1 MHKLLTRQVERLRK
15 QSPNRGP
22 DQDDLLAVVSQ
33 TYETY
38 DRERSLGERASR
50 LMEDELQD
58 ANRRSKEQAEAH
70 LKAILETVGDGVV
83 ISDLRGIVIDVNK
96 SIETMFGYERDELVG
111 QPMTVLMAPKDASKH
126 DHYVEHYK
134 ETGQRRVIGR
144 GREEMAR
151 RKNGELFP
159 IDLAV
164 GDLRPAGV
172 AQFVGI
178 IRDITDRKKVER
190 EVRESEMRFK
200 DFAEASSD
208 WFWETDAQHRFTNF
222 IGNFEKDGAFKPDE
236 SLGRTR
242 FEKMAADNDPAL
254 VSQHRKDLEARRA
267 FRDFVY
273 RFVQSDGLVRT
284 LRVNGKPVFASDG
297 AFQGYRGTATDITD
311 ELAASRQLKT
321 LEDRLVTAISSI
333 ADGFVLYDAE
343 DRLVIC
349 NDRYRELFPLISD
362 LARPGVLFP
371 ELIGAAIERGQY
383 DLGDQSGQDML
394 AARVERHLNPWSE
407 PLLQP
412 LAGGRWVRSIERR
425 TPDGGV
431 VGVHADVTEELE
443 VERKLREAKDAA
455 EAGDRA
461 KSEFLATMSHE
472 IRTPMNGVI
481 GMTGLLLD
489 TSLDEEQ
496 RHFAVTIRESSEALL
511 TVINDILDF
520 SKMEADRLE
529 LENTEFDLVTL
540 VESVVEILAPRA
552 HGKGVEVANF
562 IDPSLHLIVRGDPGR
577 IRQIL
582 MNLLGN
588 AIKFTSQGAV
598 SIEVRGRSIDAH
610 HAWVRFEVRD
620 TGIGIPEEAR
630 QRLFTMFSQVDAS
643 TARRY
648 GGTGLGLAISRRL
661 TEVMGGEINFS
672 STPGEGSTFWF
683 EIPLEKVGPSP
694 VKLPDLSG
702 WKGLVIDDNS
712 VNCETIARQLQAQGM
727 DMNAVESAPAAIGH
741 LEQMLAEGKRYDLIV
756 LDVQMPGMS
765 GIDMARWL
773 RSHARLGAIPII
785 IASSQGNRGEVDAE
799 PGLSNA
805 FLLKP
810 IRQSILT
817 FTVARLLGLLLD
829 TEYANP
835 KAMEKAEEEA
845 ATHGLRILVAEDN
858 PVNQQVAVGLLK
870 RLGHLADVVGNGL
883 EAVNAV
889 RNFKYDLVLMD
900 VQMPEMDGLEA
911 TGAIRK
917 LSGGRGSLP
926 IIAMTANAMRGDD
939 ERCLAAGMNDY
950 LSKPIDRKKLS
961 DAIARWSKTQEP
973 QSASAQQSDK
983 QYVDAP
989 VFNQS
994 LLGDLL
1000 ETIGA
1005 EAMGDLVVTFLDDSN
1020 QRLNVIEADLSNP
1033 NLKIAAGEAH
1043 SLKGAAANLGF
1054 EALAILAVQLE
1065 AAAKANDAPGCK
1077 SEAESY
1083 RKAMQDLPEQL
1094 SKLGIVLPKGAP

>member
-1 MHKLLTRQVERLRK
+1 MHKLLLRQIERLKR
-15 QSPNRGP
+15 QSPGRAP
-22 DQDDLLAVVSQ
+22 DQEDLLGVVSQ
-33 TYETY
+33 AYEAH
-38 DRERSLGERASR
+38 DRERTLAERASR
-50 LMEDELQD
+50 LMEEELQ
-58 ANRRSKEQAEAH
+58 ASNRRSKEQAEVH

-83 ISDLRGIVIDVNK
+83 ISDLGGTIIDVNK
-96 SIETMFGYERDELVG
+96 SIETIFGYTKAELIG
-111 QPMTVLMAPKDASKH
+111 QSMNILMGPKDAQRH
-126 DHYVEHYK
+126 DGYVEKYK
-134 ETGQRRVIGR
+134 DTGQRRVIGR

-151 RKNGELFP
+151 RKNGEMFP

-164 GDLRPAGV
+164 GDLRSSGIE
-172 AQFVGI
+172 QFVGI
-178 IRDITDRKKVER
+178 IRDITARKQVEK
-190 EVRESEMRFK
+190 EVLESEARFK

-208 WFWETDAQHRFTNF
+208 WFWETDDQHRFINF
-222 IGNFEKDGAFKPDE
+222 IGNFEKIGSFKPDD

-254 VSQHRKDLEARRA
+254 VTSHRKDLEARRS
-267 FRDFVY
+267 FRDFTY
-273 RFVQSDGLVRT
+273 RFVQEDGSVRT
-284 LRVNGKPVFASDG
+284 LRVNGKPVFGADG
-297 AFQGYRGTATDITD
+297 VFQGYRGTATDITD
-311 ELAASRQLKT
+311 ELAASKQLKT

-333 ADGFVLYDAE
+333 ADGFVLYDAD

-349 NDRYRELFPLISD
+349 NDRYRELFPLTAD
-362 LARPGVLFP
+362 MATPGVRFP
-371 ELIGAAIERGQY
+371 DLIRAAVERGQY
-383 DLGDQSGQDML
+383 SL
-394 AARVERHLNPWSE
+394 ANKTGEELLVARIERHLNPAPA
-407 PLLQP
+407 PLLQQ
-412 LAGGRWVRSIERR
+412 LQGGRWVRSIERR

-431 VGVHADVTEELE
+431 VGVHVDVTEELE
-443 VERKLREAKDAA
+443 VGRKLREAKDAA

-489 TSLDEEQ
+489 TELTEEQ
-496 RHFAVTIRESSEALL
+496 RHFAITIRESSEALL

-540 VESVVEILAPRA
+540 VESVTEILAPRA

-588 AIKFTSQGAV
+588 AIKFTSKGAV

-610 HAWVRFEVRD
+610 HLWIRFEVKD

-661 TEVMGGEINFS
+661 TEVMGGEINFTS
-672 STPGEGSTFWF
+672 QTGEGSTFWF
-683 EIPLEKVGPSP
+683 EIPLEKVGPTP

-702 WKGLVIDDNS
+702 WTGLVIDDNS
-712 VNCETIARQLQAQGM
+712 VNRETIARQMQAQGM
-727 DMNAVESAPAAIGH
+727 NVHAVESAPDAIGH
-741 LEQMLAEGKRYDLIV
+741 LEQQLALGKRYDVII

-765 GIDMARWL
+765 GIEMGRWL
-773 RSHARLGAIPII
+773 RAHARLGDIPII
-785 IASSQGNRGEVDAE
+785 IASSQGQRGEVEAE

-805 FLLKP
+805 FLMKP

-817 FTVARLLGLLLD
+817 FTIARLFGLLLD

-835 KAMEKAEEEA
+835 KTLDRHEESVAERK
-845 ATHGLRILVAEDN
+845 LRILVAEDN

-870 RLGHLADVVGNGL
+870 RLGHLADVVSNGV

-889 RNFKYDLVLMD
+889 RSFSYDLVLMD

-911 TGAIRK
+911 TAAIRK
-917 LSGGRGSLP
+917 LSGERGRMP
-926 IIAMTANAMRGDD
+926 IVAMTANAMRGDD

-950 LSKPIDRKKLS
+950 LAKPIDRTKLAA
-961 DAIARWSKTQEP
+961 AIARWG
-973 QSASAQQSDK
+973 AAQRLEQRPSTK
-983 QYVDAP
+983 PEEEIGQM
-989 VFNQS
+989 FNQA
-994 LLGDLL
+994 LFGDLL
-1000 ETIGA
+1000 ESIGA
-1005 EAMGDLVVTFLDDSN
+1005 EAMADLVQTFVSDSLD
-1020 QRLNVIEADLSNP
+1020 RLKLAEADLTNDV
-1033 NLKIAAGEAH
+1033 LKAAAGEAH

-1054 EALAILAVQLE
+1054 EGFAQIAVQLE
-1065 AAAKANDAPGCK
+1065 AAAKVNDAVSCK
-1077 SEAESY
+1077 NEIELFKSAL
-1083 RKAMQDLPEQL
+1083 AALPDHL
-1094 SKLGIVLPKGAP
+1094 AKLGIILPKGAS